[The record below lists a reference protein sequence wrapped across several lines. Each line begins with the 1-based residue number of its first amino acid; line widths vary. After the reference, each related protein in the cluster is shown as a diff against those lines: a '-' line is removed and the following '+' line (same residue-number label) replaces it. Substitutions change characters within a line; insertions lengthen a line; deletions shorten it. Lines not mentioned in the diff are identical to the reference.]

1 MAIFDGTHKA
11 NMKSVN
17 TRDMGRYMEGEFIYL
32 SNIRYPV
39 SKGNSF
45 RLAGRSSAHNSYP
58 TYVLKGSMV
67 YLTGGFNTNTYYP
80 VDFLQQLNHKKVTYI
95 VILLLQTTYLDLM

>member
-1 MAIFDGTHKA
+1 MMVGGSNGPYRLQILTNGQMAIFDGTHKA

-17 TRDMGRYMEGEFIYL
+17 TYRDMGRYMEGEFIYL

-45 RLAGRSSAHNSYP
+45 RRRADHPLIIHIPCIKRING
-58 TYVLKGSMV
+58 L
-67 YLTGGFNTNTYYP
+67 
-80 VDFLQQLNHKKVTYI
+80 
-95 VILLLQTTYLDLM
+95 